1 MSYLVVVT
9 YDEFDKATHALKTL
23 KALQDEKRI
32 FLEDAVLIEKQAD
45 GKLKVKETQEFSTKR
60 GAVTGGAI
68 GFILGVMVGGPLGGL
83 LVGGLLGGL
92 IGKKV
97 DTGIPKAKIEAIS
110 DAMQNSSSTLIIEGD
125 VEQSNVALLKSAL
138 EQTGG
143 NIIEIDAGDLPP
155 VDSQDNLAGY
165 SGRQ

>member
-9 YDEFDKATHALKTL
+9 YDEIDKAAHTLKTL
-23 KALQDEKRI
+23 KTLQDENRI
-32 FLEDAVLIEKQAD
+32 FLEDAVLVEKQED
-45 GKLKVKETQEFSTKR
+45 GKLKVKETQEFTTRR

-68 GFILGVMVGGPLGGL
+68 GFILGIMLGGPLGGL

-92 IGKKV
+92 VGKKV
-97 DTGIPKAKIEAIS
+97 DTGIPKGKIEAIS
-110 DAMQNSSSTLIIEGD
+110 EAMQASSSTLILEGN
-125 VEQSNVALLKSAL
+125 VEKSNVALLKSAL
-138 EQTGG
+138 EQSGG

-155 VDSQDNLAGY
+155 VDREDNLAGY